1 MATLTLGIKES
12 VTIGGTVHTFD
23 TTTSSADFDISG
35 VNAMFRQSVNVP
47 TTSGGVQYLKFD
59 SAASAGTL
67 IQSDFKYMRLTNK
80 NGAGGN
86 FVTVPLQASSA
97 NPCINFKLLANT
109 SIYFTSLVFDTKDDS
124 ISLGTSGVTTLRATA
139 NELRMQADSG
149 ATDVDIFVAHA

>member
-1 MATLTLGIKES
+1 MATLTLGIKKGLT
-12 VTIGGTVHTFD
+12 VGGTVHSFD
-23 TTTSSADFDISG
+23 TTGTSDDFDITG
-35 VNAMFRQSVNVP
+35 VNAMFRQSVTVP

-80 NGAGGN
+80 NTAGGN
-86 FVTVPLQASSA
+86 FVTVTLQDSTA
-97 NPCINFKLLANT
+97 NHCINFKLLANT

-139 NELRMQADSG
+139 DELRMQADTG
-149 ATDVDIFVAHA
+149 TAGVDIFVAHA